1 MFHLFVD
8 ILVDLGRILGS
19 QQAHSLGTFWA
30 QIGEQGGGG
39 GGRERDREFL
49 CPFSTSPSPTEPR
62 EEPRGKGSVV

>member
-8 ILVDLGRILGS
+8 ISVDLGRILGS
-19 QQAHSLGTFWA
+19 QQANSLGTFWA
-30 QIGEQGGGG
+30 QIGEQGGG